1 MANRNYC
8 SNIAEE
14 LEFWSNRLHELSNK
28 IDRMPSLDKYKLLP
42 HIEELHI
49 MMTEMDDRLCD
60 LMTSCQTV
68 ESLKEEGIRPAV

>member
-1 MANRNYC
+1 MASRIYC

-14 LEFWSNRLHELSNK
+14 LEFWSDRLHELSNK
-28 IDRMPSLDKYKLLP
+28 IDRVPSLDKYKLLP

-60 LMTSCQTV
+60 LMTSCPTV
-68 ESLKEEGIRPAV
+68 ESFKEEDIRPTV